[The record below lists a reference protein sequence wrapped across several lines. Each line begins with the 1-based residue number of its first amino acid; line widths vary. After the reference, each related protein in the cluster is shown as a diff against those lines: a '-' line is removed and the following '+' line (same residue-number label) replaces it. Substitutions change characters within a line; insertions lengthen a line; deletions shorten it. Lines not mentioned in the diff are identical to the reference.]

1 MPDLRLASIFALP
14 RLAFARGLAA
24 LAVFAVMIATAGV
37 AHASGLDQL
46 HAFLEGTHSGRT
58 TFTQAV
64 TAKSGR
70 APQQASG
77 SFAFSRPGKFRWT
90 YDKPYQQLIVG
101 DSDKLWIYDRD
112 LNQVIVRKLGAA
124 LGSSPAALLAGDNT
138 LERNFTLTGGISG
151 EGLEWVDAK
160 PKAADSGFLGVRIG
174 FRDNLPRRMELRD
187 NFGQVTQL
195 DFTNFERNVAI
206 EPAQFRFTP
215 PRGADVVGE

>member
-1 MPDLRLASIFALP
+1 MTRIAHFAFG
-14 RLAFARGLAA
+14 RALAA
-24 LAVFAVMIATAGV
+24 LGLVVVATAMAGI

-46 HAFLEGTHSGRT
+46 HAFLDGTRSGRT
-58 TFTQAV
+58 TFTQTV

-90 YDKPYQQLIVG
+90 YDKPFQQLIVG

-124 LGSSPAALLAGDNT
+124 LGASPAALLAGDNT
-138 LERNFTLTGGISG
+138 LERNFTLTGGIAG

-160 PKAADSGFLGVRIG
+160 PKAADSGFQEVRIG
-174 FRDNLPRRMELRD
+174 FRDNVPRRMELRD

-195 DFTNFERNVAI
+195 DFGNFERNAAI
-206 EPAQFRFTP
+206 DPAQFRFTP